1 MLPIS
6 TRSDAFDQADT
17 FNQADFVARLRQR
30 DPAAMREV
38 VHAYLPHLL
47 RAARGA
53 GLKAQ
58 NAEDVCQNTFVTFIE
73 KIDGFEGRS
82 QVRTWLFGIL
92 YRKIAEM
99 RRAAGR
105 EGAGQDIDD
114 VMESRFKP
122 DGMWARPPRAA
133 DGRVNDADIRR
144 HLADC
149 LDGLS
154 GDQRMAFVLRE
165 VEEMESEEICNTME
179 VSRTNLGVLLYRGRN
194 RLREC
199 LEEKDIRG

>member
-1 MLPIS
+1 MLLASIPGENFES
-6 TRSDAFDQADT
+6 GSFLDRLKRRDAEAV
-17 FNQADFVARLRQR
+17 NQ
-30 DPAAMREV
+30 V
-38 VHAYLPHLL
+38 VHAFLPQIL

-53 GLKAQ
+53 GLNAQ
-58 NAEDVCQNTFVTFIE
+58 NAEDVCQNTFVTFLE
-73 KIDGFEGRS
+73 KIDTFEGRS

-105 EGAGQDIDD
+105 EGTGEDIDE

-133 DGRVNDADIRR
+133 DSGASDADIRR

-149 LDGLS
+149 LDGLTT
-154 GDQRMAFVLRE
+154 DQRMAFVLRE
-165 VEEMESEEICNTME
+165 VEEMESQEICNTME

-194 RLREC
+194 ALREC
-199 LEEKDIRG
+199 LEKKDVKG

>member
-1 MLPIS
+1 MLFVSNQTNPANPA
-6 TRSDAFDQADT
+6 DA
-17 FNQADFVARLRQR
+17 FNQADFVARLRKR
-30 DPAAMREV
+30 DPAALRQV
-38 VHAYLPHLL
+38 VHAYLPQLL

-53 GLKAQ
+53 GLNAQ
-58 NAEDVCQNTFVTFIE
+58 NAEDVCQNTFVTFIQ

-82 QVRTWLFGIL
+82 QVRTWLFGIM
-92 YRKIAEM
+92 YRKISEM
-99 RRAAGR
+99 RRAASR
-105 EGAGQDIDD
+105 EGAGEDIDEL
-114 VMESRFKP
+114 MESRFKP

-144 HLADC
+144 HLAEC
-149 LDGLS
+149 LEGLNS
-154 GDQRMAFVLRE
+154 DQRMAFVLRE

-199 LEEKDIRG
+199 LEEKDVRG